1 MVTWSARRC
10 VKHSNKNP
18 DGNDDDTRLI
28 TLGASTRAASDWPAY
43 LNYTP
48 TTAAPRT
55 TVPPSTSLATVEPAL
70 FHEGSSVSGQDTT
83 TRPITDTKSSE
94 QQHDGD
100 EFFWV
105 ANTRRSTYLRSV
117 AAQHAAQIHPRYS
130 RYSPL
135 LLSPLRANN
144 TQAMLK
150 CPSQ

>member
-105 ANTRRSTYLRSV
+105 AN
-117 AAQHAAQIHPRYS
+117 IHGDPRTCVQWQLNMQ
-130 RYSPL
+130 PEFTHGTL
-135 LLSPLRANN
+135 ATLLSSSSLLGQ
-144 TQAMLK
+144 TTLK
-150 CPSQ
+150 RC